1 MSINEKIFDRIVDH
15 AGDVR
20 LYENG
25 VQKGN
30 RTIIKQHRF
39 NLRDLLKGNIRA
51 DVKPE
56 VTRFTKELQAH
67 NNKSL
72 LEFSNSQK
80 VFHKNNL
87 DAEIKQFYRTQKPKT
102 KELLAEITGP
112 QIKGSRTL
120 KGNMKNIGSG
130 ELVRIQ
136 TKVRAGLAKGLAN
149 DDIIKDVMKTT
160 KITEHQAKTL
170 TRTSI
175 TTTQADALNQVMKAN
190 EEV

>member
-25 VQKGN
+25 VQIGN
-30 RTIIKQHRF
+30 RNILKKHRF

-67 NNKSL
+67 TTKSL
-72 LEFSNSQK
+72 SEFSSSQK

-87 DAEIKQFYRTQKPKT
+87 DAEIKAFYRTQKPKT
-102 KELLAEITGP
+102 TALLAEITGP
-112 QIKGSRTL
+112 QIKGSRTI
-120 KGNMKNIGSG
+120 KGNM
-130 ELVRIQ
+130 
-136 TKVRAGLAKGLAN
+136 
-149 DDIIKDVMKTT
+149 
-160 KITEHQAKTL
+160 
-170 TRTSI
+170 
-175 TTTQADALNQVMKAN
+175 
-190 EEV
+190 

>member
-25 VQKGN
+25 VQSGN
-30 RTIIKQHRF
+30 RTILRQHRF
-39 NLRDLLKGNIRA
+39 KLRDLLKKNIRA

-80 VFHKNNL
+80 IFCLRGKFSMTASMTISH
-87 DAEIKQFYRTQKPKT
+87 
-102 KELLAEITGP
+102 
-112 QIKGSRTL
+112 
-120 KGNMKNIGSG
+120 
-130 ELVRIQ
+130 
-136 TKVRAGLAKGLAN
+136 
-149 DDIIKDVMKTT
+149 
-160 KITEHQAKTL
+160 
-170 TRTSI
+170 
-175 TTTQADALNQVMKAN
+175 
-190 EEV
+190 